1 MKFYEK
7 LSDASSSASSSAH
20 TSPQGS
26 RSMSPKVGDEGRE
39 DGGEFQLRKEREGDW
54 GWRGGEVGEVER
66 EEERTLFPTSSMSV
80 VCIFSFH
87 LISACGVNQKTSV

>member
-39 DGGEFQLRKEREGDW
+39 DGGGFQLRKEREGDW
-54 GWRGGEVGEVER
+54 VGRGGGGGGGGGRRRKV
-66 EEERTLFPTSSMSV
+66 LCFQAV
-80 VCIFSFH
+80 VC
-87 LISACGVNQKTSV
+87 Q

>member
-39 DGGEFQLRKEREGDW
+39 DGGGFQLRKEREGDW
-54 GWRGGEVGEVER
+54 GWGGGEG
-66 EEERTLFPTSSMSV
+66 TLFPTSSMSV
-80 VCIFSFH
+80 VCIFSSY
-87 LISACGVNQKTSV
+87 LISACGVNQKTAV

>member
-39 DGGEFQLRKEREGDW
+39 DGGWFQLRKEREGDW
-54 GWRGGEVGEVER
+54 VWWGGEGGGGGGKC
-66 EEERTLFPTSSMSV
+66 SV
-80 VCIFSFH
+80 S
-87 LISACGVNQKTSV
+87 NQ

>member
-39 DGGEFQLRKEREGDW
+39 DGGWFQLRKEREGDW
-54 GWRGGEVGEVER
+54 VWWGGEGGGGG
-66 EEERTLFPTSSMSV
+66 EEESALFPTSSMSV
-80 VCIFSFH
+80 VC
-87 LISACGVNQKTSV
+87 Q

>member
-26 RSMSPKVGDEGRE
+26 RSMSPKVGDEGRK
-39 DGGEFQLRKEREGDW
+39 DGGGFQLRKERGT
-54 GWRGGEVGEVER
+54 VGKLGL
-66 EEERTLFPTSSMSV
+66 RTRLETT
-80 VCIFSFH
+80 C
-87 LISACGVNQKTSV
+87 